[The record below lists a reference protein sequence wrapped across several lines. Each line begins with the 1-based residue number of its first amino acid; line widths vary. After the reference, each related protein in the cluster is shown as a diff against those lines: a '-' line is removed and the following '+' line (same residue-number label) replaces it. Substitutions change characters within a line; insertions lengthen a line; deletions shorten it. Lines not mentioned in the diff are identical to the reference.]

1 MDILSISNPGFKFH
15 KDSGQKSIARTN
27 DEGNSNIC
35 PIPFSTFESMLFR
48 NSFSQEVAYV
58 TVPCSVT
65 VPKKKLTWHLNIH
78 HKWRCTSYTENGWFF
93 SIANHV
99 SSVPCR
105 VTVCGSVSRG
115 WKAMAFVARVFSSP
129 CKRVWSLCR
138 APRATNVMTAV
149 RLGVGGDRGIMGISM
164 GIWRCLLGPSRNKAL
179 VRPN

>member
-1 MDILSISNPGFKFH
+1 MKGILTY
-15 KDSGQKSIARTN
+15 AR
-27 DEGNSNIC
+27 SHLAL
-35 PIPFSTFESMLFR
+35 FESMMIFR
-48 NSFSQEVAYV
+48 NSFSPRGGICDGSLQRDRS
-58 TVPCSVT
+58 PQ
-65 VPKKKLTWHLNIH
+65 KKLTWHLNIH

-179 VRPN
+179 RPN